1 MFRPLAL
8 ALTFLVLA
16 LPSSDSIV
24 IARSQAA
31 PAATSGA
38 GLVPVDVQVL
48 DRNGRPLTGLTQ
60 ADFTILEDGA
70 PQQVRYF
77 SPVAMTA
84 GTAAPDAK
92 PVLRKGLSAIPQDH
106 RIFVFALGLGRLED
120 PSGTISGLLKFVK
133 TRLLPQD
140 QVAIFAY
147 DRALDFTTDHQKVAD
162 ALERFKKGHPA
173 VSFELAAQLGP
184 TGMAPLYGTRALTK
198 KLQTRIDELVLGPGA
213 PPATLLTYEVLQP
226 EQIGR
231 ISFDSFMAS
240 CATSLDDQ
248 NSLNALMGYL
258 RYFEGKKHV
267 IFVTEKGLLWPSGEN
282 DRAVAALAND
292 ARVSIHSIQ
301 TGGLLDPEIAHELD
315 ATVQQ
320 AASFKS
326 LRTMAELSGGLPA
339 ITEKGQSALDRLD
352 EATRSG
358 YLLGFQSSSATWD
371 GSYRNLVVK
380 VNRPDVTVLYR
391 HGYYRMPGDGGFDR
405 RSLITN
411 DRLSAGGN
419 FRREV
424 DDIKVKAAVSQQGGT
439 SLVAEGTFDLTR
451 VKMVPVDGARVGLLN
466 VVVYCLDRGTN
477 SMGQHSQALSVKI
490 PEADFERVLKEGY
503 PFRLQFPI
511 IRGTQT
517 VRIIVYDFGSDLIG
531 RSDQHVR

>member
-1 MFRPLAL
+1 MLRSLAL
-8 ALTFLVLA
+8 VLTFLFLVL
-16 LPSSDSIV
+16 PIGGPV
-24 IARSQAA
+24 VNARRQAA
-31 PAATSGA
+31 AAATSGA

-48 DRNGRPLTGLTQ
+48 DRSGKPLAGLTQ

-70 PQQVRYF
+70 PQQIRSV
-77 SPVAMTA
+77 SEIAMTA
-84 GTAAPDAK
+84 GAAAPDAK
-92 PVLRKGLSAIPQDH
+92 PVLRKGISAVPQDH

-120 PSGTISGLLKFVK
+120 PSGSISGLLKFVR

-147 DRALDFTTDHQKVAD
+147 DRALDFTTDHQKLVD
-162 ALERFKKGHPA
+162 ALERFKKGHPN
-173 VSFELAAQLGP
+173 VNFELAAQLGP
-184 TGMAPLYGTRALTK
+184 TGMAPLYGSRAIPK

-213 PPATLLTYEVLQP
+213 PPATLVTDEVLQP
-226 EQIGR
+226 EQVGR
-231 ISFDSFMAS
+231 ISLDSFMAS

-267 IFVTEKGLLWPSGEN
+267 IFVTEKGLLWPSDAN

-292 ARVSIHSIQ
+292 ARVSLHSIQ
-301 TGGLLDPEIAHELD
+301 TGGLLQPEIAHEMD

-326 LRTMAELSGGLPA
+326 LRTMSELSGGLPA

-358 YLLGFQSSSATWD
+358 YLLGFQSSNATWD
-371 GSYRNLVVK
+371 GGYRRLVVK

-391 HGYYRMPGDGGFDR
+391 HGYYRMPGDGAFDR

-424 DDIKVKAAVSQQGGT
+424 DDIKVKVAVSQQSGT
-439 SLVAEGTFDLTR
+439 SLVAEGTFDLTK
-451 VKMVPVDGARVGLLN
+451 VKTVSAGGARVGQLN
-466 VVVYCLDRGTN
+466 VAIYCLDRANN
-477 SMGQHSQALSVKI
+477 SMGQHSQTLSIKI
-490 PEADFERVLKEGY
+490 PEADFERVLREGY
-503 PFRLQFPI
+503 PFRIEFPI
-511 IRGTQT
+511 IRGTQI
-517 VRIIVYDFGSDLIG
+517 VRVIVYDFGSDLIG
-531 RSDQHVR
+531 RSDQHVH